1 MRSGLSFACN
11 LPGPEGAGRRQEVA
25 EVLSRGVLWV
35 DELEDGYAFGFP
47 GSAEWAEKLVDFVNF
62 ERVCC
67 PFFAFDLAFEP
78 DEGPIQLR
86 VRGSEGVKEFV
97 EAELA
102 ALWTR

>member
-1 MRSGLSFACN
+1 M
-11 LPGPEGAGRRQEVA
+11 
-25 EVLSRGVLWV
+25 
-35 DELEDGYAFGFP
+35 DELEDGYVFEFP

-102 ALWTR
+102 ALWIR

>member
-1 MRSGLSFACN
+1 MSFACN
-11 LPGPEGAGRRQEVA
+11 LPGPEGVRRRRDVA
-25 EVLSRGVLWV
+25 EVLSRGVLRV

-78 DEGPIQLR
+78 DEGSIQLR
-86 VRGSEGVKEFV
+86 VRGPEGVKEFV

-102 ALWTR
+102 VLWIR